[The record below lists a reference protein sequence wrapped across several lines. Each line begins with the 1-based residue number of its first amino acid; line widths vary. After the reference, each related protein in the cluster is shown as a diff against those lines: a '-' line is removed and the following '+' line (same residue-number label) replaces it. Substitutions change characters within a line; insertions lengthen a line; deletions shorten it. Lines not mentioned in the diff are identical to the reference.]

1 MIHTTGVSWPHAY
14 TIRLPFETI
23 SVCIPVG
30 ATIEPGDGVL
40 LREASPVVQV
50 YGAIDAGAASLS
62 AVGTMA
68 EKLCLI
74 YNEYLRIRKESEPS
88 LQCVQALLCTT

>member
-1 MIHTTGVSWPHAY
+1 MMQTTGVSWPHAY
-14 TIRLPFETI
+14 TIRLPSETI
-23 SVCIPVG
+23 SGCISMG
-30 ATIEPGDGVL
+30 AAIELGDGVL

-88 LQCVQALLCTT
+88 VQYVQALLCTT